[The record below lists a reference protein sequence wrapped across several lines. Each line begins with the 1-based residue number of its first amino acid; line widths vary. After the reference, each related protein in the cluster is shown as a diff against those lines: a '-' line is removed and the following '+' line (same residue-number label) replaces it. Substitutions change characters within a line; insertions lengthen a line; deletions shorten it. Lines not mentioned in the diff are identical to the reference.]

1 MKTLLRSIPAA
12 LTLFTCAA
20 VAQDNMGG
28 MRMDN
33 PATMSMADM
42 TKSLEPLKGKEFEIA
57 FLTEMISHHASAL
70 DMAKPVFSHT
80 QRPELN
86 KLASN
91 IIADQ
96 KKQITEMSAWLQTWY
111 GRQADETAMAM
122 PGMDKL
128 TAASGAEFDKLFLSL
143 MGEHHQGALDMAKLV
158 ATRADHAELKALAAK
173 IIEAQTQ
180 EIAEMK
186 GWEKSWF

>member
-1 MKTLLRSIPAA
+1 MKTILRSILAA

-28 MRMDN
+28 MRTDN

-42 TKSLEPLKGKEFEIA
+42 TKSLEPLKGSEFEVA

-70 DMAKPVFSHT
+70 DMAKPVFTHT
-80 QRPELN
+80 RRPELN
-86 KLASN
+86 KLAAD

-96 KKQITEMSAWLQTWY
+96 QKQITEMSAWLKTWY
-111 GRQADETAMAM
+111 GRQADETAMVM

-128 TAASGAEFDKLFLSL
+128 TAANGADFDKLFLSL
-143 MGEHHQGALDMAKLV
+143 MIEHHQGALDMANLV
-158 ATRADHAELKALAAK
+158 ATRADHAELKELAAN

-180 EIAEMK
+180 EIGEMK
-186 GWEKSWF
+186 SWEKSWF